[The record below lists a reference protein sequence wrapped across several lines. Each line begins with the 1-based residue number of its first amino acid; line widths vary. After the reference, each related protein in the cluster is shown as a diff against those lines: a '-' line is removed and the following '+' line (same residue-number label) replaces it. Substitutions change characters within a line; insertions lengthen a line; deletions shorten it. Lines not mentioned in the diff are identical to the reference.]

1 VWRVGDQVRHRLK
14 PEWNIGRILTV
25 QDVVYEGRPEQRLTI
40 RFERAGTR
48 TLLTAF
54 AQLDR
59 VDSSD
64 PRDRSPASQG
74 EPVAGPFTQDGH
86 TELAR
91 KLLQLPEAATDP
103 FASRRRR
110 LEATLGLYRF
120 SDRGSALLDWAAMQT
135 GLKDPLSSFSRHEL
149 EESFRRF
156 QGLLDQHLRKLV
168 KECRKLEPGTVE
180 AVEAVADAAARQALR
195 RVDTDR

>member
-1 VWRVGDQVRHRLK
+1 M
-14 PEWNIGRILTV
+14 
-25 QDVVYEGRPEQRLTI
+25 
-40 RFERAGTR
+40 
-48 TLLTAF
+48 
-54 AQLDR
+54 
-59 VDSSD
+59 
-64 PRDRSPASQG
+64 
-74 EPVAGPFTQDGH
+74 AGPFTQDGH